1 MRAQTKRGWN
11 NQGRTWMKRTWAEVF
26 MDRLESNYNNLRA
39 LTPYGT
45 KFMGLVKADAYGHG
59 AVPVAMKLE
68 ELGAD
73 YLGVACLDEAIELRE
88 AGIEMPILIL
98 GCTSSIYATEL
109 VRYDI
114 TQACYDLEYA
124 KELSAIVG
132 KTGSELNIHIQC
144 DTGMTRLGFLCH
156 EDTIEKAAAEIYEAV
171 NLPGL
176 YAEGIFT
183 HFSDSDGSEEYTMM
197 QFERFMD
204 TIERV
209 KELGHTFEIRH
220 CANSAATLL
229 YPATY
234 LDMIRPGIVLYG
246 HLPDASMDPD
256 LCDLT
261 PVLELKSRVA
271 TVRQV
276 PAGTPVSY
284 GRTNTLQRDS
294 TLAVIPVGYGDG
306 YSRGFSNKATVLI
319 NGQKAPVV
327 GRVCMDMCMVD
338 VTDIPGVKEG
348 DVVILYG
355 DHQTVEDGAGIM
367 NTISYELLCV
377 MAKRIHRIYL

>member
-1 MRAQTKRGWN
+1 MQAQ
-11 NQGRTWMKRTWAEVF
+11 MKRTWAEVS
-26 MDRLESNYNNLRA
+26 MERLAHNYHALRG

-45 KFMGLVKADAYGHG
+45 KFLGLVKADAYGHG
-59 AVPVAMKLE
+59 AIPVARKLE

-88 AGIEMPILIL
+88 AGIQAPILIL
-98 GCTSSIYATEL
+98 GCTPSVYGGDL
-109 VRYDI
+109 VKYNI

-124 KELSAIVG
+124 KALSAEAQKAGGTITV
-132 KTGSELNIHIQC
+132 HIQC

-156 EDTIEKAAAEIYEAV
+156 EETIPQSAKEIYEAV

-176 YAEGIFT
+176 KAEGIFT
-183 HFSDSDGSEEYTMM
+183 HFSDSDGSEEYTML
-197 QFERFMD
+197 QFGRFLE
-204 TIERV
+204 IIRQVQEQ
-209 KELGHTFEIRH
+209 GYTFAIRH

-234 LDMIRPGIVLYG
+234 LDMVRPGIVLFG
-246 HLPDASMDPD
+246 HLPDASMDPG
-256 LCDLT
+256 LCDLV

-271 TVRQV
+271 TVRKV

-284 GRTNTLQRDS
+284 GRTNTLQRDT

-306 YSRGFSNKATVLI
+306 YCRGFSNKITVLI
-319 NGQKAPVV
+319 NGQKAPVT
-327 GRVCMDMCMVD
+327 GRICMDMCMVD

-348 DVVILYG
+348 DVAVLYG
-355 DHQTVEDGAGIM
+355 DGQPVEAGAGIM

-377 MAKRIHRIYL
+377 LTKRIPRIYL